1 MSILALM
8 YALFY
13 FFYRNKRY
21 KVIVF
26 NYYGVLVT
34 PLHYGVMKYE
44 WDCGLPKEFLFDIL
58 RQNNKDGSPV
68 HQLLNGKIT
77 MSQYCKDLN
86 QLALNEAEQSN
97 TMLPENFSIERIV
110 AECIDDLK
118 MNKEIVSVMAKLKR
132 SGYKITIIC
141 NSWIDDRNIVNS
153 SISSKIKLYL
163 KGLANYYFESTQIGI
178 SGPSKE
184 IYQYVMQQMDVQL
197 HELLLPSKPWSCN
210 ENEVVHGQIT
220 TKKGIKIH
228 FVEKGSGQVI
238 LFLHGFPDFWYGW
251 RYQIPYFTAIGFRAI
266 AIDHRG
272 VGLSSCPPNVEDYSM
287 DLVTEDIIELMDI
300 LDIDQAIL
308 VGHDIGG
315 DVAWNCCL
323 QYPDRVRAVA
333 SLNFPYIPPHPN
345 MNLLT
350 YIKQNPSPLQYY
362 IYFSE
367 SGKFEKC
374 LAKDIRVSFQ
384 NIYTSTDENDEKAL
398 DGREFNLLDMDCSSY
413 KLKLIEGYQRSCFM
427 TKEELDYYVKA
438 FQVTGFTPS
447 LNRFRNA
454 QKCWKWQL
462 KTYGKKIYQPALF
475 IASDKETFLTDS
487 ICKRMHDSVP
497 NLTCL
502 RFDCSHWLHSERPQ
516 EINEALDK
524 WLQKIDAY
532 DHRSSIFV

>member
-1 MSILALM
+1 MSILALIHTITLWSDETRM
-8 YALFY
+8 
-13 FFYRNKRY
+13 
-21 KVIVF
+21 
-26 NYYGVLVT
+26 
-34 PLHYGVMKYE
+34 
-44 WDCGLPKEFLFDIL
+44 GLWLTKKEFLFDIL

-141 NSWIDDRNIVNS
+141 NSWIDDCNIVNS

-197 HELLLPSKPWSCN
+197 HEIITIEQSELSAEIARNLGIAYIVAN
-210 ENEVVHGQIT
+210 ENKELLIQLGNLIEIN
-220 TKKGIKIH
+220 KGIKIH

-287 DLVTEDIIELMDI
+287 DLVTE
-300 LDIDQAIL
+300 DIDQAIL

-462 KTYGKKIYQPALF
+462 KTYGKKTSKNPTVQERAEMPIKIF
-475 IASDKETFLTDS
+475 TS
-487 ICKRMHDSVP
+487 I
-497 NLTCL
+497 
-502 RFDCSHWLHSERPQ
+502 
-516 EINEALDK
+516 
-524 WLQKIDAY
+524 
-532 DHRSSIFV
+532 